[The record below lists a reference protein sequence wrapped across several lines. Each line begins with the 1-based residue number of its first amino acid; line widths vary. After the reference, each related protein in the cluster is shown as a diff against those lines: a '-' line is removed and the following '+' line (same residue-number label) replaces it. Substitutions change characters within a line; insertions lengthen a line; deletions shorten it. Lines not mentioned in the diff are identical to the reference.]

1 MSAADKEL
9 LVLAARAV
17 NKGLW
22 HPLTHSAPWNP
33 IRNHAQAKELR
44 HALKLSTGFDPRWTD
59 LGPCMY
65 ATYPVGEYGCN
76 SIMQNIEEAGG
87 KKAALRRAIVR
98 AAAAIGETA

>member
-22 HPLTHSAPWNP
+22 NPLTHSAPWNP
-33 IRNHAQAKELR
+33 LRNHAQAKELR
-44 HALKLSTGFDPRWTD
+44 HALKLSTGFDQRWPQ

-65 ATYPVGEYGCN
+65 ATYPVGEHGCN
-76 SIMQNIEEAGG
+76 SVMQNIEEAGG